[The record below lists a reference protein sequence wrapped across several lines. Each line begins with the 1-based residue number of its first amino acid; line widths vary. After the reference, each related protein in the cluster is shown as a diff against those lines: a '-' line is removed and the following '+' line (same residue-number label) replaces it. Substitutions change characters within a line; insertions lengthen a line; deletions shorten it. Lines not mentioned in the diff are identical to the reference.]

1 MDPAVRARRRMEP
14 PLAPPPLLAQAGRPS
29 SDAAADRPIIA
40 DGREIHAFD
49 VSSGRAPS
57 LPEFSGLHVIRD
69 FLSEGEAA
77 CLLERIDRAPFAP
90 SQSGREKQHFGAKIN
105 FNRRRMNASRF
116 PGLPAFTHPL
126 VDRARGRLLA
136 EGDAALDRAVTAFD
150 PTDVFVLRYAP
161 ERRSNLDLH
170 LDDVFAYGELILDV
184 SLESDSVMTFYR
196 GRPGG
201 EVRLADGEPPAQAC
215 VRVPLPARSLVAIR
229 GPARFE
235 WEHGLLACDVR
246 ARRTSITLRTLSPTL
261 RATEQGQ
268 WLLEAC
274 RPRDDC

>member
-1 MDPAVRARRRMEP
+1 MEP
-14 PLAPPPLLAQAGRPS
+14 PLPPPPLLEHAGRPS
-29 SDAAADRPIIA
+29 PDAAADRPIVA
-40 DGREIHAFD
+40 DGRGIHAFD
-49 VSSGRAPS
+49 PSCGRAPS
-57 LPEFSGLHVIRD
+57 LPGFSGLHVIPD
-69 FLSEGEAA
+69 FLTENEAA
-77 CLLERIDRAPFAP
+77 CLLDRIARDPFVP
-90 SQSGREKQHFGAKIN
+90 SQSGREKQHFGAKVN
-105 FNRRRMNASRF
+105 FNRRRMNVSRF
-116 PGLPAFTHPL
+116 SGLPAFTHPL
-126 VDRARGRLLA
+126 VDRARERLRA
-136 EGDAALDRAVTAFD
+136 EGDAALDRTVADFD

-184 SLESDSVMTFYR
+184 SLESDSVMTFYQ

-201 EVRLADGEPPAQAC
+201 EVRFADGEPPAQAC

-246 ARRTSITLRTLSPTL
+246 ARRTSITLRTLSPAL
-261 RATEQGQ
+261 RETDEGK

-274 RPRDDC
+274 RPRADR